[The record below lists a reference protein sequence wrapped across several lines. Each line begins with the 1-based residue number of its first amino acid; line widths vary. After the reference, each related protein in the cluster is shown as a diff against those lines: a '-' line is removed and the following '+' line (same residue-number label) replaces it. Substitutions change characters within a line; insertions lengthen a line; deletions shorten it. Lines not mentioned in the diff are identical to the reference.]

1 MRLEKQYMSFC
12 GCVDKFVFQ
21 IIVLRTFCLVLTT
34 SVCCLRV
41 RAFFFRVKV
50 RIRFRLG

>member
-41 RAFFFRVKV
+41 RAFFLGL
-50 RIRFRLG
+50 RLELGLD